1 MTSSRLSRPVFGS
14 FQSLVGVAVLLCGMS
29 AAALADV
36 PKSLL
41 PAFGTEGKEFTVKSR
56 DGNTVKGWLPT
67 DWTDNTDWAPVTA
80 TYTKLTDSPDKDAGA
95 VRIKTEKVEEGGQLQ
110 LTTYQGNQKYKK
122 GTKYVVSGWVRS
134 AGSTAIHVGVRQQGE
149 PYEFYHETELSTGAD
164 WKRFEFTFTP
174 SMDFDA
180 HLMFV
185 IRDTGSVDLAGVA
198 VEEKP

>member
-1 MTSSRLSRPVFGS
+1 MNSPRSHSSLFRLVKL
-14 FQSLVGVAVLLCGMS
+14 SLSAVALSGTLILPAM
-29 AAALADV
+29 ADG
-36 PKSLL
+36 PQSLL
-41 PAFGTEGKEFTVKSR
+41 PTFGNEGKEFTVKSR

-80 TYTKLTDSPDKDAGA
+80 TYTKLTDSPDKAAGA

-134 AGSTAIHVGVRQQGE
+134 PEHTGIHVGVRQQGE
-149 PYEFYHETELSTGAD
+149 PYEFYHEDDLATGPD

-174 SMDFDA
+174 AMDFQA
-180 HLMFV
+180 FLMFIV
-185 IRDTGSVDLAGVA
+185 RDVGAVDLAGVSVA
-198 VEEKP
+198 EKP